1 MVLGERAI
9 LLSVT
14 NRDVCAVSRDWRDT
28 TIEVDWT
35 TLSKFDLKA
44 VSAIVATWLF
54 WGDWDEELEENLAR

>member
-35 TLSKFDLKA
+35 TLSKFDLKEK
-44 VSAIVATWLF
+44 L
-54 WGDWDEELEENLAR
+54 D